1 VFGQLRTLT
10 EQAGRETAEVGIEV
24 GISMGSGTEAD
35 WARDPVLERSRLFA
49 RDLTTNFNRRHHH
62 RRIPGR
68 TMGDHL
74 TALRRYHAAVADL
87 L

>member
-1 VFGQLRTLT
+1 MQRVHPR
-10 EQAGRETAEVGIEV
+10 RS
-24 GISMGSGTEAD
+24 ISRA
-35 WARDPVLERSRLFA
+35 
-49 RDLTTNFNRRHHH
+49 TNFNRRHH

>member
-1 VFGQLRTLT
+1 LGK
-10 EQAGRETAEVGIEV
+10 G
-24 GISMGSGTEAD
+24 
-35 WARDPVLERSRLFA
+35 DPVLERSRLFA
-49 RDLTTNFNRRHHH
+49 RDLTTNFNRRHH